1 MNFIGKRIKAF
12 GHAFGGLYIF
22 FAEGI
27 HARVMLLAAVLACF
41 FGWWLQI
48 STIEWVTIVL
58 CCGLVL
64 ALEAM
69 NSALEY
75 LTNLASP
82 QLHPLAKKTKDVA
95 AAAVLIAS
103 VASALIAGLIFI
115 PKL

>member
-1 MNFIGKRIKAF
+1 MNFISKRIKAF
-12 GHAFGGLYIF
+12 GYAFWGVYVF
-22 FAEGI
+22 FAEGV
-27 HARVMLLAAVLACF
+27 HAKLMLLAALLACL

-48 STIEWVTIVL
+48 STIEWVTIIL

-64 ALEAM
+64 ALEAL

-82 QLHPLAKKTKDVA
+82 QQHPLAKKTKDVA

-103 VASALIAGLIFI
+103 VASALVAGLIFI